1 VYRFRGILSSSGV
14 MLTTLEP
21 KFNLV

>member
-1 VYRFRGILSSSGV
+1 VYRFRGILSSSVV
-14 MLTTLEP
+14 MLTTPEP